1 MVPLNQ
7 DFFVSFGKT
16 VLKPEEVVVSVF
28 IPFSKKVKLVFS
40 SATNNCDDILTPLE
54 MTDIDML
61 RPRVTLELFSSQ
73 GELVR
78 AFRHAP
84 RKEGSFAT
92 VTTGMRALFAE
103 GSNVVRDI
111 SIYYG
116 GMGATIVSAA
126 KTCSV
131 FMMRLVVFDH

>member
-16 VLKPEEVVVSVF
+16 DLKPEEVVVSVF
-28 IPFSKKVKLVFS
+28 IPFSKKVKMVFS
-40 SATNNCDDILTPLE
+40 SATNNGGEILTL
-54 MTDIDML
+54 
-61 RPRVTLELFSSQ
+61 LFSSQ
-73 GELVR
+73 GEIVR

-111 SIYYG
+111 NIYYG

-131 FMMRLVVFDH
+131 IMTRLVVLDH